1 MQVTRIVGSLAALL
15 LAAGPE
21 LARAQCPLNAAG
33 GPSEL
38 ILTSQDEG
46 SDIDLGWRGNQTHN
60 LPFPAGSEMRLCLSG
75 CDDSTDPVCDANG
88 TAVTVAGQTL
98 APPVPFMAGSVTAVC
113 LVVKFTTP
121 PTGTANVET
130 GAIDVSTNL
139 TAAVHVAFF
148 PTASTKICPRCSG
161 ASVGASGTC
170 DSGDRAGQACV
181 VDDVITVPDAPAG
194 ADTVYNVSRDCAPS
208 TAPNGTTALALSLTT
223 DVASLAGSPPC
234 MGQTSSN
241 NCG

>member
-75 CDDSTDPVCDANG
+75 CDDSTEPICDADA
-88 TAVTVAGQTL
+88 TAVTVAGQ
-98 APPVPFMAGSVTAVC
+98 AFGPPVPFAAGTVATC
-113 LVVKFTTP
+113 LVVKFTSP
-121 PTGTANVET
+121 PSGTANVAT
-130 GAIDVSTNL
+130 GAIDVSGNL
-139 TAAVHVAFF
+139 AGEAYITFF
-148 PTASTKICPRCSG
+148 PTTSTKICPRCSG

-170 DSGDRAGQACV
+170 DSGARAGQA
-181 VDDVITVPDAPAG
+181 
-194 ADTVYNVSRDCAPS
+194 
-208 TAPNGTTALALSLTT
+208 
-223 DVASLAGSPPC
+223 
-234 MGQTSSN
+234 
-241 NCG
+241 